1 MMTWWHCIELSNHY
15 VWASLNSTLARW
27 NTGKENFLAQE
38 PREVPD
44 IYDSWSY
51 RHPLPEINERV
62 ESSVLL
68 EIFFSLAMMQIL
80 RVQTLLKYA
89 DEESASK
96 TSYRKWEVTETEIKT
111 CKSRLQC
118 LRKLDMQLSGN
129 TWDQTYKLLTP
140 SCSRLAM

>member
-1 MMTWWHCIELSNHY
+1 VKYWKRKFPCTR
-15 VWASLNSTLARW
+15 A
-27 NTGKENFLAQE
+27 K
-38 PREVPD
+38 REVPD

-80 RVQTLLKYA
+80 RVQTLLEYA

-96 TSYRKWEVTETEIKT
+96 TSYRK
-111 CKSRLQC
+111 
-118 LRKLDMQLSGN
+118 
-129 TWDQTYKLLTP
+129 
-140 SCSRLAM
+140 